1 MKYTVITG
9 ASSGI
14 GYETAKLLAEKG
26 KSLVLVARRKEELE
40 SLRDEIKSISSDS
53 DVIIK
58 STDLSYSENVYGLYE
73 SLADLDI
80 ETWINNA
87 GFGDA
92 DLIKDVDLGKI
103 ENMIRLNIE
112 ALTVLSSLY
121 VRDYH
126 DVEGAQL
133 LNVSSVGGY
142 RIVPNSVTY
151 CATKFFVSAY
161 TEGLA
166 QELKQSG
173 AKLRAKV
180 LAPAATE
187 TSFADRARDTEG
199 FDYSE
204 NVAKYHTAREMA
216 EFLYELLEGDEV
228 VGIVDPEDYSFSLR
242 GPIKPYAG

>member
-14 GYETAKLLAEKG
+14 GKETAKLLGAKG
-26 KSLVLVARRKEELE
+26 KSLVLVARRTKELE
-40 SLRDEIKSISSDS
+40 ALRDEIKAMSPDS
-53 DVIIK
+53 DVILK
-58 STDLSYSENVYGLYE
+58 SNDLSYSENVYALYE
-73 SLADLDI
+73 SLADLEI

-87 GFGDA
+87 GFGDFNQV
-92 DLIKDVDLGKI
+92 KDVDLGKV
-103 ENMIRLNIE
+103 EKMLRLNIE

-126 DVEGAQL
+126 DVDGAQL
-133 LNVSSVGGY
+133 VNISSVGGY
-142 RIVPNSVTY
+142 RIVPNAVTY
-151 CATKFFVSAY
+151 CATKFYVSAY

-166 QELKQSG
+166 QELIQNG

-187 TSFADRARDTEG
+187 TEFADRSRGQEG
-199 FDYSE
+199 FDYSQ

-216 EFLYELLEGDEV
+216 AFLEQLLASDDI
-228 VGIVDPEDYSFSLR
+228 VGIVNHEDYSFETQ

>member
-26 KSLVLVARRKEELE
+26 KSLVLVARRTKELE
-40 SLRDEIKSISSDS
+40 SLRDEIKSISPDS
-53 DVIIK
+53 DVLIESI
-58 STDLSYSENVYGLYE
+58 DLSYSENVYALYE
-73 SLADLDI
+73 SLTNLDI

-87 GFGDA
+87 GFGDF
-92 DLIKDVDLGKI
+92 DLIQDVDLGKI
-103 ENMIRLNIE
+103 EKMLRLNIE

-133 LNVSSVGGY
+133 LNVSSAGGY
-142 RIVPNSVTY
+142 RIVPNAVTY
-151 CATKFFVSAY
+151 CATKFYVSAY

-166 QELKQSG
+166 QELIHND

-187 TSFADRARDTEG
+187 TEFADRSRDQEG
-199 FDYSE
+199 FDYSQ
-204 NVAKYHTAREMA
+204 NVPKYHTAREMA
-216 EFLYELLEGDEV
+216 EFLYQLLESDQI
-228 VGIVDPEDYSFSLR
+228 VGIVNHEDYSFNLR

>member
-26 KSLVLVARRKEELE
+26 KSLVLVARDTQRLKA
-40 SLRDEIKSISSDS
+40 LRNEIKSISPKS
-53 DVIIK
+53 DVIIE
-58 STDLSYSENVYGLYE
+58 SIDLSYSENAYALYE
-73 SLADLDI
+73 SLTNLDV
-80 ETWINNA
+80 ETWVNNA

-92 DLIKDVDLGKI
+92 GHVKEVDLGKI
-103 ENMIRLNIE
+103 ENMLRVNIE
-112 ALTVLSSLY
+112 ALTILSTLY

-126 DVEGAQL
+126 DVIGAQL
-133 LNVSSVGGY
+133 VNVSSVGGY
-142 RIVPNSVTY
+142 RIVPNAVTY
-151 CATKFFVSAY
+151 CATKFYVSAY

-166 QELKQSG
+166 QELKRNG

-187 TSFADRARDTEG
+187 TGFADRARDTEG

-204 NVAKYHTAREMA
+204 NVEKYHTAREMA
-216 EFLYELLEGDEV
+216 EFMYQLMESDEI
-228 VGIVDPEDYSFSLR
+228 VGIVNHEDYSFNLR